1 MKLLLIAVVISVHTT
16 GLWTTTEAACQPRY
30 NGGRGVPTGGNVQ
43 PNWTFNPVTSHCE
56 QVMAKGPCLLSN
68 NCFPTKD
75 ECEDHCDPET
85 QRMKEEL
92 GQA

>member
-30 NGGRGVPTGGNVQ
+30 NGGRGGSTGGNVQ
-43 PNWTFNPVTSHCE
+43 PKWTFNPPTGQCE
-56 QVMAKGPCLLSN
+56 QVMTKGPCVPSK
-68 NCFPTKD
+68 NCFESED
-75 ECEDHCDPET
+75 ECKDNCDPEV

-92 GQA
+92 GQV